1 MDCRDAI
8 QGLDAAGDPK
18 GQFVWAP
25 WGVSSVTLTVCAN
38 LLQGKEPEPIAEALR
53 DMPEDP
59 PRLTTCPHTPVRM
72 EHLPTR
78 TPGRQGGKPTPE

>member
-59 PRLTTCPHTPVRM
+59 AEAYDVPAYARSNGAPAHSNTRAPRR
-72 EHLPTR
+72 
-78 TPGRQGGKPTPE
+78 